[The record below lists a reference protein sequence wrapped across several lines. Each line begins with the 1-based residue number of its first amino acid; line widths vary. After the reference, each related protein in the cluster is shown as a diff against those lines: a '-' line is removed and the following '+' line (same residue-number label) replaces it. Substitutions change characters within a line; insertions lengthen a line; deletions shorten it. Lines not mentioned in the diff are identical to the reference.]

1 MTGIVDLHVHIQPF
15 HMLKPDV
22 RATFWK
28 TPEDAAAAEAM
39 AADPRVLLARMDAD
53 DVCLPERF
61 ARQVAFLDTHPEVG
75 VLGRICCCC
84 CFCFFIPISSIIKH
98 FFYLNCFISSS
109 T

>member
-1 MTGIVDLHVHIQPF
+1 MRVIDLHIHVQPF

-53 DVCLPERF
+53 GIEQVGLINYVSPDVMGFTDECNEWMVRYASAAPDR
-61 ARQVAFLDTHPEVG
+61 
-75 VLGRICCCC
+75 
-84 CFCFFIPISSIIKH
+84 FIPFGSVQIGRAH
-98 FFYLNCFISSS
+98 V
-109 T
+109 